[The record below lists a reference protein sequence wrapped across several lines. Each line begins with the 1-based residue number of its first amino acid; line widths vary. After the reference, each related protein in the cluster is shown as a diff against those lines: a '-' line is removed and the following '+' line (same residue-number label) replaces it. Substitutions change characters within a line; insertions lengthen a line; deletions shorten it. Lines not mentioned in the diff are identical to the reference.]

1 MTVAIRP
8 GRGGL
13 SLLRIDCGFG
23 TAELYLHGAHTTS
36 WIPAGGSEML
46 FVSPA
51 AVFAPGASI
60 RGGVPIAFP
69 QFAELGLLPMHGF
82 AHVTPW
88 AWSAASDNGAVLTLH
103 DSEWS
108 RSMWPHRFVAE
119 VAVELGAL
127 ALSIVFRVRNAGD
140 RPLSWSGTL
149 HTFLALHARETTIH
163 GLGPGR
169 FLDRGSD
176 GGLIEDPAG
185 VFSIPGHTDRAYLD
199 AGPVVMVDDGERR
212 LLVAKDGF
220 RDTVVWNPG
229 PETSS
234 RFPDLLQDDHQRF
247 TCVEAAEVRPVT
259 VAPGVQWEGRQT
271 LTIAGP
277 QGSGL
282 SPRAK
287 NRG

>member
-1 MTVAIRP
+1 VTVAIRP

-13 SLLRIDCGFG
+13 SALAIDCAHG
-23 TAELYLHGAHTTS
+23 TAEIQLQGAHTTS
-36 WIPAGGSEML
+36 WIPAGRSEML

-82 AHVTPW
+82 AHVAPW
-88 AWSAASDNGAVLTLH
+88 AWTAASDNGVMLTLQ

-108 RSMWPHRFVAE
+108 RSLWPHRFVAE
-119 VAVELGAL
+119 VEVELDAGAL
-127 ALSIVFRVRNAGD
+127 SVAFRVRNADD
-140 RPLSWSGTL
+140 RPLAWSGTL
-149 HTFLALHARETTIH
+149 HTFLALRSRETAIR

-176 GGLIEDPAG
+176 GRLIEDPADVVG
-185 VFSIPGHTDRAYLD
+185 VPGHTDRAYLD
-199 AGPVVMVDDGERR
+199 AGPVAMVDDGERR

-234 RFPDLLQDDHQRF
+234 RFPDLRPDDHQRF
-247 TCVEAAEVRPVT
+247 VCVEAAEVRPVT
-259 VAPGVQWEGRQT
+259 VAPGAHWEGRQT
-271 LTIAGP
+271 LTIARA
-277 QGSGL
+277 QGGGL
-282 SPRAK
+282 AHRPDEP
-287 NRG
+287 G